1 VPLLK
6 RGPEVFPQSLFDS
19 MAVDAPWTVAHTR
32 SRQEKAL
39 ARHLE
44 PLEVAFY
51 LPQYERRVRR
61 SGRDFVSF
69 IPLFPGYVF
78 LRCDAGARDAV
89 FRSGL
94 VVRLLE
100 VRDQV
105 LLDGELRQL
114 RSLQI
119 AGASLTPYEQLVPG
133 DLVTIAD
140 GPFRGHRG
148 RVVREQSGLRL
159 IVSISMLRQSVAVEF
174 DRSCLKRESRRTGT
188 GEDRSAVA

>member
-6 RGPEVFPQSLFDS
+6 RGPEVFPQSLFDLP
-19 MAVDAPWTVAHTR
+19 AVDAPWTVAHTR

-44 PLEVAFY
+44 PLGVAFY
-51 LPQYERRVRR
+51 LPQYEHRVRR
-61 SGRDFVSF
+61 SGRQFVSY
-69 IPLFPGYVF
+69 IPLFPGYLF
-78 LRCDAGARDAV
+78 LRCDAAARDSV

-94 VVRLLE
+94 VVRMLD
-100 VRDQV
+100 VRDQA

-114 RSLQI
+114 RSLQQM
-119 AGASLTPYEQLVPG
+119 GARLEPYESLVPG
-133 DLVTIAD
+133 DLVTITD

-174 DRSCLKRESRRTGT
+174 DRSCLERESRQAHA

>member
-6 RGPEVFPQSLFDS
+6 RGPEVFPQSLFDLP
-19 MAVDAPWTVAHTR
+19 AVDAPWTVAHTR

-39 ARHLE
+39 ARQLE
-44 PLEVAFY
+44 PLGVAFY

-61 SGRDFVSF
+61 SGRDFMSF

-78 LRCDAGARDAV
+78 LRCEESARDAV

-94 VVRLLE
+94 VVRLLD
-100 VRDQV
+100 VRDQD

-114 RSLQI
+114 RSLQL
-119 AGASLTPYEQLVPG
+119 AGASLAPYERLVPG
-133 DLVTIAD
+133 DLVTITD

-148 RVVREQSGLRL
+148 CVVREQSGLRL
-159 IVSISMLRQSVAVEF
+159 IVSISMLRKSVAVEF
-174 DRSCLKRESRRTGT
+174 DRSCLRRDSRPTGS
-188 GEDRSAVA
+188 GEDRGAVA